1 MTSTQLKWIAI
12 ITMVI
17 DHIGAVFFKDYILF
31 RIIGRLAFPM
41 FAFLL
46 AEGFFYTHD
55 KKKYAL
61 RLGIFALISE
71 IPFNLAFYNNP
82 WDLSHQN
89 IFFTLLIGL
98 LCLWI
103 YEVWHEEHR
112 WLSIV
117 IIYVLAL
124 FADLLRTDY
133 GLFGVLMIFLIY
145 QSRTRRGK
153 LLVIISM
160 NALLAGINFMAGVTH
175 PLQAYAVFSALFL
188 MMYNGEKGK
197 GIKYVFYLIYP
208 FHLICLYLIRL
219 FLIA

>member
-1 MTSTQLKWIAI
+1 MTSNQLKWIAI
-12 ITMVI
+12 ITMII
-17 DHIGAVFFKDYILF
+17 DHVGAVLFKEYVLF
-31 RIIGRLAFPM
+31 RIIGRIAFPI

-46 AEGFFYTHD
+46 TEGFSHTHD

-61 RLGIFALISE
+61 RLGVFALVSE

-103 YEVWHEEHR
+103 YETWHERHR
-112 WLSIV
+112 WLSIGGV
-117 IIYVLAL
+117 YLLAL
-124 FADLLRTDY
+124 LADVLRTDY
-133 GLFGVLMIFLIY
+133 GLFGVLLIFILY
-145 QSRTRRGK
+145 QTKTLKGK
-153 LLVIISM
+153 AIVIITM
-160 NALLAGINFMAGVTH
+160 NVLLAGLNLLAGATVV
-175 PLQAYAVFSALFL
+175 LEIYAGLSAIFVF
-188 MMYNGEKGK
+188 MYNGKKGK

-208 FHLICLYLIRL
+208 FHLALLYLIKL